1 MDGYIH
7 TAGSTQRIPM
17 RDIQVAEPYDLSWS
31 VDKRTART
39 GAYDGLVCIGRNVP
53 VGAGSSSGQINNVYV
68 SPFGQVVTIE
78 AGIFHEPIDKLVEN
92 RAAELG
98 RWTARKLDSIAAD
111 YFFST
116 TGQAAN
122 MIDAMA
128 RAGKLPYSSADKLA
142 RNVDNCISSG
152 NLIYIAL
159 PFPR

>member
-7 TAGSTQRIPM
+7 TAGITKRIPM
-17 RDIQVAEPYDLSWS
+17 RDIPVAEPYDLSWS

-39 GAYDGLVCIGRNVP
+39 GAYDNLVCIGRNVP
-53 VGAGSSSGQINNVYV
+53 IGAGRSAGRINNIYV
-68 SPFGQVVTIE
+68 SPFGQVVAIE
-78 AGIFHEPIDKLVEN
+78 VGIFPEPIDKLVED
-92 RAAELG
+92 RVSELSQ
-98 RWTARKLDSIAAD
+98 WTSEKLNSIAAD
-111 YFFST
+111 YFYAA

-128 RAGKLPYSSADKLA
+128 KVGKLSYSSADKLA
-142 RNVDNCISSG
+142 RNVDLCISSG